1 MSSLSGVPA
10 PAETLPLVTV
20 QKVKGAQRVAAVDV
34 SASVRGLRPG
44 MALAD
49 ARALCPSLRV
59 AEADPDA
66 DAALAARIVDWCRRF
81 TPLSAPDGPDG
92 VLLDIGGA
100 SHLFG
105 GEAELIAAVE
115 RGLGH
120 QGFSAQAA
128 VASTPEAAWA
138 LARFGTNAA
147 SSAAPSG
154 TAPSSAAPDGARIAP
169 TPFEPGFERLIA
181 ALPLAALRIETET
194 VAALARAGLR
204 RIGDLLM
211 RPRGPIAAR
220 FGTGVL
226 ARLDGVMGLA
236 KTPTTP
242 RFKAPRCV
250 AERRFASGLAQSE
263 QIEAA
268 LLPLSRHLCASLDRH
283 GQGARRIEA
292 FFFRVDGAVKR
303 LVIGTS
309 RPLREPEALMALLRE
324 KLAAIGEQGLDTGYG
339 FDLIRLAVTEAER
352 LDARQDDLAG
362 SDAGDPARDMADL
375 ADRLGA
381 RLGLKR
387 VIRLAPNGTHIPE
400 CAVVA
405 LPVACSTS
413 RDGIRKAVPG
423 GGGGRSPAM
432 PEPDEVPCRP
442 MRLFHRPE
450 PIDTIATVPDGP
462 PVRFRWRHV
471 VHEIAAIEGPERI
484 APEWWNG
491 DAEPMAGDEAVVPSG
506 ALTRD
511 YFRAEDREGRRFWL
525 YREGLFGRETAQPR
539 WFLHGLFG

>member
-20 QKVKGAQRVAAVDV
+20 GKVKGAQRVVAVDV
-34 SASVRGLRPG
+34 AAAARGLKPN
-44 MALAD
+44 MTLAD
-49 ARALCPSLRV
+49 ARAVCPSVRV

-105 GEAELIAAVE
+105 GEAELIAAIE
-115 RGLGH
+115 RGLGG
-120 QGFSAQAA
+120 QGFSARAA

-138 LARFGTNAA
+138 LARFGAE
-147 SSAAPSG
+147 APLG
-154 TAPSSAAPDGARIAP
+154 TAPGSARIAP
-169 TPFEPGFERLIA
+169 TPLEPGFERLVA

-242 RFKAPRCV
+242 RFEAPRCV
-250 AERRFASGLAQSE
+250 AERRFASGLAHSE

-303 LVIGTS
+303 LAIGTS

-339 FDLIRLAVTEAER
+339 FDLIRLSVTEAER

-362 SDAGDPARDMADL
+362 PDAGDPARAMADL

-387 VIRLAPNGTHIPE
+387 VIRLAPCGTHVPE

-405 LPVACSTS
+405 LPMASGTS
-413 RDGIRKAVPG
+413 RDGGREAVLG
-423 GGGGRSPAM
+423 GAIARSAAM
-432 PEPDEVPCRP
+432 PEPDGVPCRP

-450 PIDTIATVPDGP
+450 LIDTIAAVPDGP
-462 PVRFRWRHV
+462 PVRFRWRRV

-491 DAEPMAGDEAVVPSG
+491 DAERRAEGEVVPPG

-511 YFRAEDREGRRFWL
+511 YFRAEDRQGRRFWL

>member
-1 MSSLSGVPA
+1 MSSPSGVPA

-34 SASVRGLRPG
+34 AASVRGLRPG
-44 MALAD
+44 MTLAD

-154 TAPSSAAPDGARIAP
+154 TAPDDARIAP

-236 KTPTTP
+236 KTPTTR
-242 RFKAPRCV
+242 RFEAPRCV

-339 FDLIRLAVTEAER
+339 FDLIRLAVT
-352 LDARQDDLAG
+352 G
-362 SDAGDPARDMADL
+362 STTSPHPMPATRRATW
-375 ADRLGA
+375 RISPTG
-381 RLGLKR
+381 
-387 VIRLAPNGTHIPE
+387 
-400 CAVVA
+400 
-405 LPVACSTS
+405 S
-413 RDGIRKAVPG
+413 
-423 GGGGRSPAM
+423 GRGSA
-432 PEPDEVPCRP
+432 
-442 MRLFHRPE
+442 
-450 PIDTIATVPDGP
+450 
-462 PVRFRWRHV
+462 
-471 VHEIAAIEGPERI
+471 
-484 APEWWNG
+484 
-491 DAEPMAGDEAVVPSG
+491 
-506 ALTRD
+506 
-511 YFRAEDREGRRFWL
+511 
-525 YREGLFGRETAQPR
+525 
-539 WFLHGLFG
+539 

>member
-1 MSSLSGVPA
+1 MPA
-10 PAETLPLVTV
+10 PAETFPLVTV
-20 QKVKGAQRVAAVDV
+20 GKVKGAQRLMAVDL
-34 SASVRGLRPG
+34 AAAKAGLKPC

-49 ARALCPSLRV
+49 ARALCPSVRV

-81 TPLSAPDGPDG
+81 TPLAAPDGPDG
-92 VLLDIGGA
+92 VLLDIGGV

-105 GEAELIAAVE
+105 GEVGLIDAVE
-115 RGLGH
+115 AGLRR
-120 QGFSAQAA
+120 QGLSARAA

-138 LARFGTNAA
+138 IARFGAE
-147 SSAAPSG
+147 APSG
-154 TAPSSAAPDGARIAP
+154 VGLLGAALLSARIAP
-169 TPFEPGFERLIA
+169 TPCEPGFERLVA

-242 RFKAPRCV
+242 RFEAPRCV

-303 LVIGTS
+303 LAIGTS
-309 RPLREPEALMALLRE
+309 RPVREPEALMALLRE
-324 KLAAIGEQGLDTGYG
+324 KLAAIGEHGLDMGYG

-352 LDARQDDLAG
+352 LDARQGDLAG
-362 SDAGDPARDMADL
+362 PDAGDPARDMADL

-381 RLGLKR
+381 RLGLQR
-387 VIRLAPNGTHIPE
+387 VLRLAPNGTHIPE

-405 LPVACSTS
+405 LPMS
-413 RDGIRKAVPG
+413 RGAPRSGAV
-423 GGGGRSPAM
+423 

-442 MRLFHRPE
+442 IRLFDRPE

-462 PVRFRWRHV
+462 PVRFRWRRV

-484 APEWWNG
+484 APEWWTS
-491 DAEPMAGDEAVVPSG
+491 DAGPRASSETTASDATHDDGTMTGDEAAVPSG
-506 ALTRD
+506 PLTRD